1 MSTFIATSC
10 CQKLTTKCLNGTLYD
25 KEDKDVLIS
34 KLTSRIQKLEQQD
47 KDYDLLNQEFKQLEN
62 DVNLLNEAKLRLEY
76 EIKQSDE
83 SNNKKISDLKG
94 ENENL
99 QNALNDKLCVNKKL
113 FEEKQCLENQLKLKN
128 DEITDLSNKLNNIN
142 NRFNSAQNDKDD
154 LENTLRGLNDIK
166 TQQRDK
172 IAELVDDNKKLANL
186 CQEQEHSLY
195 LAGQEQAKLNKKLN
209 DDQANINNLNSK
221 LRIHDNNLNN
231 LQNQL
236 DKSNELNMK
245 LKNDLQKLED
255 AYRTYTIDNQTLSD
269 ELNKQH
275 ALKEDEEKNN
285 SELKLVLGDRKNKLR
300 TLNEDYIYLK
310 SLHDKS
316 CEERNML
323 QMETG
328 KLEEHVMLLTKQNEN
343 LSDEIAQV
351 IKEDNQM
358 KDILNRSERMSTM
371 LKSNDSILSSMPQ
384 ELLNASACFENSNC
398 QINCDKENE
407 SSRANMSHERQRSL
421 SPKFTYSR
429 IEKNIED

>member
-1 MSTFIATSC
+1 MSTFIATQC

-76 EIKQSDE
+76 EIKQRDE
-83 SNNKKISDLKG
+83 SNNKRISDLKG

-128 DEITDLSNKLNNIN
+128 DEITDLTNKLNNIN
-142 NRFNSAQNDKDD
+142 NRFSSAQNDKGD

-166 TQQRDK
+166 AQQRDK

-195 LAGQEQAKLNKKLN
+195 LAGQEKAKLNKKLN

-221 LRIHDNNLNN
+221 LRIHDSNLNN

-245 LKNDLQKLED
+245 LKNDLQNLED
-255 AYRTYTIDNQTLSD
+255 AYRNFSLDNQTMND

-285 SELKLVLGDRKNKLR
+285 TQLKLVLGDRKNKLR

-310 SLHDKS
+310 NLQDKA
-316 CEERNML
+316 CEDRNML

-328 KLEEHVMLLTKQNEN
+328 KLEEHIITLTKQNEK
-343 LSDEIAQV
+343 LSDEIAKV
-351 IKEDNQM
+351 INEDNQM
-358 KDILNRSERMSTM
+358 KDILNRSERMSIM
-371 LKSNDSILSSMPQ
+371 LKSNDSILSKMPQ
-384 ELLNASACFENSNC
+384 ELLNSSNC
-398 QINCDKENE
+398 FDNSKCQIPCDENNNRTNL
-407 SSRANMSHERQRSL
+407 SQERQRSL

-429 IEKNIED
+429 IDKNLGN

>member
-1 MSTFIATSC
+1 MSTFISTQC

-76 EIKQSDE
+76 EIKQKDE
-83 SNNKKISDLKG
+83 SNNKRISDLKG

-128 DEITDLSNKLNNIN
+128 DEITDLTNKLNNIN
-142 NRFNSAQNDKDD
+142 NRFSSAQNDKGD

-166 TQQRDK
+166 AQQRDK

-186 CQEQEHSLY
+186 CQEQEYSLY
-195 LAGQEQAKLNKKLN
+195 LAGQEKAKLSKKLN

-221 LRIHDNNLNN
+221 LRIHDSNLNN

-245 LKNDLQKLED
+245 LKNDLQNLEN
-255 AYRTYTIDNQTLSD
+255 AYRNFSLDNQTMND

-285 SELKLVLGDRKNKLR
+285 TQLKLVLGDRKNKLR

-310 SLHDKS
+310 NLQDKA
-316 CEERNML
+316 CEDRNML

-328 KLEEHVMLLTKQNEN
+328 KLEEHIITLTKQNEK
-343 LSDEIAQV
+343 LSDEIAKV
-351 IKEDNQM
+351 INEDNQM
-358 KDILNRSERMSTM
+358 KDILNRSERMSIM
-371 LKSNDSILSSMPQ
+371 LKSNDSILSQMPQ
-384 ELLNASACFENSNC
+384 ELLNASNCFDNSKC
-398 QINCDKENE
+398 QIPCDENNNRTNL
-407 SSRANMSHERQRSL
+407 SQERQRSL

-429 IEKNIED
+429 IDKNLGN

>member
-1 MSTFIATSC
+1 MSTFIATQC

-76 EIKQSDE
+76 EIKQRDE
-83 SNNKKISDLKG
+83 SNNKRISDLKG

-128 DEITDLSNKLNNIN
+128 DEITDLTNKLNNIN
-142 NRFNSAQNDKDD
+142 NRFSSAQNDKGD

-166 TQQRDK
+166 AQQRDK

-195 LAGQEQAKLNKKLN
+195 LAGQEKAKLSKKLN

-221 LRIHDNNLNN
+221 LRIHDSNLNN

-245 LKNDLQKLED
+245 LKNDLQNLED
-255 AYRTYTIDNQTLSD
+255 AYRNFSLDNQTMND

-275 ALKEDEEKNN
+275 SLKEDEEKNN
-285 SELKLVLGDRKNKLR
+285 TQLKLVLGDRKNKLR

-310 SLHDKS
+310 NLQDKA
-316 CEERNML
+316 CEDRNML

-328 KLEEHVMLLTKQNEN
+328 KLEEHIITLTKQNEK
-343 LSDEIAQV
+343 LSDEIAKV
-351 IKEDNQM
+351 INEDNQM
-358 KDILNRSERMSTM
+358 KDILNRSERMSIM
-371 LKSNDSILSSMPQ
+371 LKSNDSILSKMPQ
-384 ELLNASACFENSNC
+384 ELLNASNCFDNSKC
-398 QINCDKENE
+398 QIPCDENNNRTNL
-407 SSRANMSHERQRSL
+407 SQERQRSL

-429 IEKNIED
+429 VDKNLGN

>member
-1 MSTFIATSC
+1 MTTFIATQC

-76 EIKQSDE
+76 EIKQRDE
-83 SNNKKISDLKG
+83 SNNKRISDLKG

-128 DEITDLSNKLNNIN
+128 DEITDLTNKLNNIN
-142 NRFNSAQNDKDD
+142 NRFSSAQNDKGD

-166 TQQRDK
+166 AQQRDK

-195 LAGQEQAKLNKKLN
+195 LAGQEKAKLSKKLN

-221 LRIHDNNLNN
+221 LRIHDSNLNN
-231 LQNQL
+231 LHNQL

-245 LKNDLQKLED
+245 LKNDLQNLED
-255 AYRTYTIDNQTLSD
+255 AYRNFSLDNQKMND

-285 SELKLVLGDRKNKLR
+285 TQLKLVLGDRKNKLR

-310 SLHDKS
+310 NLQDKA
-316 CEERNML
+316 CEDRNML

-328 KLEEHVMLLTKQNEN
+328 KLEEHIITLTKQNEK
-343 LSDEIAQV
+343 LSDEIAKV
-351 IKEDNQM
+351 INEDNQM
-358 KDILNRSERMSTM
+358 KDILNRSERMSIM
-371 LKSNDSILSSMPQ
+371 LKSNDSILSQMPQ
-384 ELLNASACFENSNC
+384 ELLNASNCFDNSKC
-398 QINCDKENE
+398 QIPCDENNNRTNL
-407 SSRANMSHERQRSL
+407 SQERQRSL

-429 IEKNIED
+429 IDKNLGN

>member
-1 MSTFIATSC
+1 MSTFIATQC

-76 EIKQSDE
+76 EIKQRDE
-83 SNNKKISDLKG
+83 SNNKRISDLKG

-128 DEITDLSNKLNNIN
+128 DEITDLTNKLNNIN
-142 NRFNSAQNDKDD
+142 NRFSSAQNDKGD

-166 TQQRDK
+166 AQQRDK

-195 LAGQEQAKLNKKLN
+195 LAGQEKAKLSKKLN

-221 LRIHDNNLNN
+221 LRIHDSNLNN

-245 LKNDLQKLED
+245 LKNDLQNLED
-255 AYRTYTIDNQTLSD
+255 AYRNFSLDNQKMND

-285 SELKLVLGDRKNKLR
+285 TQLKLVLGDRKNKLR

-310 SLHDKS
+310 NLQDKA
-316 CEERNML
+316 CEDRNML

-328 KLEEHVMLLTKQNEN
+328 KLEEHIITLTKQNEK
-343 LSDEIAQV
+343 LSDEIAKV
-351 IKEDNQM
+351 INEDNQM
-358 KDILNRSERMSTM
+358 KDILNRSERMSIM
-371 LKSNDSILSSMPQ
+371 LKSNDSILSQMPQ
-384 ELLNASACFENSNC
+384 ELLNASNCFDNSKC
-398 QINCDKENE
+398 QIPCDENNNRTNL
-407 SSRANMSHERQRSL
+407 SQERQRSL

-429 IEKNIED
+429 IDNNLGN

>member
-1 MSTFIATSC
+1 MSTFIATQC

-76 EIKQSDE
+76 EIKQRDE
-83 SNNKKISDLKG
+83 SNNKRISDLKG

-128 DEITDLSNKLNNIN
+128 DEITDLTNKLNNIN
-142 NRFNSAQNDKDD
+142 NRFNSTQNDNGD
-154 LENTLRGLNDIK
+154 LENTLHGLNDIK
-166 TQQRDK
+166 SQQRDK

-186 CQEQEHSLY
+186 YQEQEHSLY
-195 LAGQEQAKLNKKLN
+195 LAGQEKTKLNKKLN

-221 LRIHDNNLNN
+221 LRIHDGNLNN

-245 LKNDLQKLED
+245 LKNDLQNLED
-255 AYRTYTIDNQTLSD
+255 AYRNFSLDNQKMND

-285 SELKLVLGDRKNKLR
+285 TQLKLVLGDRKNKLR

-310 SLHDKS
+310 NLQDKA
-316 CEERNML
+316 CEDRNML

-328 KLEEHVMLLTKQNEN
+328 KLEEHIITLTKQNEK
-343 LSDEIAQV
+343 LSDEIAKV
-351 IKEDNQM
+351 INEDNQM
-358 KDILNRSERMSTM
+358 KDILNRSERMSIM
-371 LKSNDSILSSMPQ
+371 LKSNDSILSKMPQ
-384 ELLNASACFENSNC
+384 ELLNASNCFDNSKC
-398 QINCDKENE
+398 QIPCDENNNRTNL
-407 SSRANMSHERQRSL
+407 SQERQRSL

-429 IEKNIED
+429 IDKNLGN

>member
-1 MSTFIATSC
+1 MSTFIATQC

-76 EIKQSDE
+76 EIKQRDE
-83 SNNKKISDLKG
+83 SNNKRISDLKG

-128 DEITDLSNKLNNIN
+128 DEITELTNKLNNIN
-142 NRFNSAQNDKDD
+142 NRFSSAQNDKGD

-166 TQQRDK
+166 AQQRDK

-195 LAGQEQAKLNKKLN
+195 LAGQEKAKLSKKLN

-221 LRIHDNNLNN
+221 LRIHDSNLNN

-245 LKNDLQKLED
+245 LKNDLQNLED
-255 AYRTYTIDNQTLSD
+255 AYRNFSLDNQTMND

-285 SELKLVLGDRKNKLR
+285 TQLKLVLGDRKNKLR

-310 SLHDKS
+310 NLQDKA
-316 CEERNML
+316 CEDRNML

-328 KLEEHVMLLTKQNEN
+328 KLEEHIITLTKQNEK
-343 LSDEIAQV
+343 LSDEIAKV
-351 IKEDNQM
+351 INEDNQM
-358 KDILNRSERMSTM
+358 KDILNRSERMSIM
-371 LKSNDSILSSMPQ
+371 LKSNDSILSQMPQ
-384 ELLNASACFENSNC
+384 ELLNASNCFDNSKC
-398 QINCDKENE
+398 QIPCDENNNRTNL
-407 SSRANMSHERQRSL
+407 SQERQRSL

-429 IEKNIED
+429 IDKNLGN

>member
-1 MSTFIATSC
+1 MSTFIATQC

-76 EIKQSDE
+76 EIKQRDE
-83 SNNKKISDLKG
+83 SNNKRISDLKG

-128 DEITDLSNKLNNIN
+128 DEITDLTNKLNNIN
-142 NRFNSAQNDKDD
+142 NRFSSAQNDKGD

-166 TQQRDK
+166 AQQRDK

-195 LAGQEQAKLNKKLN
+195 LAGQEKAKLSKKLN

-221 LRIHDNNLNN
+221 LRIHDSNLNN
-231 LQNQL
+231 LHNQL

-245 LKNDLQKLED
+245 LKNDLQNLED
-255 AYRTYTIDNQTLSD
+255 AYRNFSLDNQTMND

-285 SELKLVLGDRKNKLR
+285 TQLKLVLGDRKNKLR

-310 SLHDKS
+310 NLQDKA
-316 CEERNML
+316 CEDRNML

-328 KLEEHVMLLTKQNEN
+328 KLEEHIITLTKQNEK
-343 LSDEIAQV
+343 LSDEIAKV
-351 IKEDNQM
+351 INEDNQM
-358 KDILNRSERMSTM
+358 KDILNRSERMSIM
-371 LKSNDSILSSMPQ
+371 LKSNDSILSQMPQ
-384 ELLNASACFENSNC
+384 ELLNASNCFDNSKC
-398 QINCDKENE
+398 QIPCDENNNRTNL
-407 SSRANMSHERQRSL
+407 SQERQRSL

-429 IEKNIED
+429 IDKNLGN

>member
-1 MSTFIATSC
+1 MSTFISTQC

-76 EIKQSDE
+76 EIKQRDE
-83 SNNKKISDLKG
+83 SNNKRISDLKG

-128 DEITDLSNKLNNIN
+128 DEITDLTNKLNNIN
-142 NRFNSAQNDKDD
+142 NRFSSAQNDKGD

-166 TQQRDK
+166 AQQRDK

-195 LAGQEQAKLNKKLN
+195 LAGQEKAKLSKKLN

-221 LRIHDNNLNN
+221 LRIHDSNLNN

-236 DKSNELNMK
+236 DKSNELNIK
-245 LKNDLQKLED
+245 LKNDLQNLED
-255 AYRTYTIDNQTLSD
+255 AYRNFSLDNQKMND

-285 SELKLVLGDRKNKLR
+285 TQLKLVLGDRKNKLR

-310 SLHDKS
+310 NLQDKA
-316 CEERNML
+316 CEDRNML

-328 KLEEHVMLLTKQNEN
+328 KLEEHIITLTKQNEK
-343 LSDEIAQV
+343 LSDEIAKV
-351 IKEDNQM
+351 INEDNQM
-358 KDILNRSERMSTM
+358 KDILNRSERMSIM
-371 LKSNDSILSSMPQ
+371 LKSNDSILSQMPQ
-384 ELLNASACFENSNC
+384 ELLNASNCFDNSKC
-398 QINCDKENE
+398 QIPCDENNNRTNL
-407 SSRANMSHERQRSL
+407 SQERQRSL

-429 IEKNIED
+429 IDKNLGN

>member
-1 MSTFIATSC
+1 MSTFIATQC

-76 EIKQSDE
+76 EIKQRDE
-83 SNNKKISDLKG
+83 SNNKRISDLKG

-128 DEITDLSNKLNNIN
+128 DEITDLTNKLNNIN
-142 NRFNSAQNDKDD
+142 NRFSSAQNDKGD

-166 TQQRDK
+166 AQQRDK

-195 LAGQEQAKLNKKLN
+195 LAGQEKAKLSKKLN

-221 LRIHDNNLNN
+221 LRIHDSNLNN

-245 LKNDLQKLED
+245 LKNDLQNLED
-255 AYRTYTIDNQTLSD
+255 AYRNFSLDNQTMND

-285 SELKLVLGDRKNKLR
+285 TQLKLVLGDRKNKLR

-310 SLHDKS
+310 NLQDKA
-316 CEERNML
+316 CEDRNML

-328 KLEEHVMLLTKQNEN
+328 KLEEHIIALTKQNEK
-343 LSDEIAQV
+343 LSDEIAKV
-351 IKEDNQM
+351 INEDNQM
-358 KDILNRSERMSTM
+358 KDILNRSERMSIM
-371 LKSNDSILSSMPQ
+371 LKSNDSILSQMPQ
-384 ELLNASACFENSNC
+384 ELLNASNCFDNSKC
-398 QINCDKENE
+398 QIPCDENNNRTNL
-407 SSRANMSHERQRSL
+407 SQERQRSL

-429 IEKNIED
+429 IDKNLGN

>member
-1 MSTFIATSC
+1 MSTFIATQC

-76 EIKQSDE
+76 EIKQRDE
-83 SNNKKISDLKG
+83 SNNKRISDLKG

-128 DEITDLSNKLNNIN
+128 DEITDLTNKLNNIN
-142 NRFNSAQNDKDD
+142 NRFSSAQNDKGD

-166 TQQRDK
+166 AQQRDK

-195 LAGQEQAKLNKKLN
+195 LAGQEKAKLSKKLN

-221 LRIHDNNLNN
+221 LRIHDSNLNN

-245 LKNDLQKLED
+245 LKNDLQNLED
-255 AYRTYTIDNQTLSD
+255 AYRNFSLDNQTMND

-275 ALKEDEEKNN
+275 SLKEDEEKNN
-285 SELKLVLGDRKNKLR
+285 TQLKLVLGDRKNKLR

-310 SLHDKS
+310 NLQDKA
-316 CEERNML
+316 CEDRNML

-328 KLEEHVMLLTKQNEN
+328 KLEEHIIALTKQNEK
-343 LSDEIAQV
+343 LSDEIAKV
-351 IKEDNQM
+351 INEDNQM
-358 KDILNRSERMSTM
+358 KDILNRSERMSIM
-371 LKSNDSILSSMPQ
+371 LKSNDSILSQMPQ
-384 ELLNASACFENSNC
+384 ELLNASNCFDNSKC
-398 QINCDKENE
+398 QIPCDENNNRTNL
-407 SSRANMSHERQRSL
+407 SQERQRSL

-429 IEKNIED
+429 IDKNLGN